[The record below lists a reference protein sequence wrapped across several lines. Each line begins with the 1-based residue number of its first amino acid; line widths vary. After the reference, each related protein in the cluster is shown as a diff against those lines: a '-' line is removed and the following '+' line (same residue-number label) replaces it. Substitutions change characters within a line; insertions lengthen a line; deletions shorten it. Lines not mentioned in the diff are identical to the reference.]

1 MKHDQFYGTYGSY
14 HSHFLPFGSQNY
26 VERMSTSNQLK
37 FVDPMKTTNTAQYA
51 ALAANSSCL
60 RAFVSSDMAAANN
73 SVKTIKTPI
82 AANIH
87 SFVLR
92 VERRYML
99 KTGAA
104 SNRKI
109 TVVMMRLTSFATRDG
124 EK

>member
-1 MKHDQFYGTYGSY
+1 MLSEKEAWSA
-14 HSHFLPFGSQNY
+14 
-26 VERMSTSNQLK
+26 QLK
-37 FVDPMKTTNTAQYA
+37 FVDPMKTTSTAQYA

-60 RAFVSSDMAAANN
+60 RAFVSKDIAAANSN
-73 SVKTIKTPI
+73 VNTISTPM
-82 AANIH
+82 AANMH

-104 SNRKI
+104 SNRNI
-109 TVVMMRLTSFATRDG
+109 TVVIMRLTSFATLDG